1 MKNNSLYVI
10 TGKEDFGSGRI
21 NVTKA
26 VVLNGIYFL
35 KSSFIEFIHLLIA
48 KKYMTEVLEISG
60 IVPDMSKDHPRN
72 LVAVFV
78 CVPILMI
85 GIFVSFLVVLYYRR
99 YIYSFL

>member
-1 MKNNSLYVI
+1 MS
-10 TGKEDFGSGRI
+10 ED
-21 NVTKA
+21 
-26 VVLNGIYFL
+26 
-35 KSSFIEFIHLLIA
+35 
-48 KKYMTEVLEISG
+48 LEISG